1 MLSPSSDPC
10 HFNRLAVIVLEG
22 VLFHRAPAE
31 FLSKSLNVSIA
42 RAFKVVSC
50 STASIR
56 KARQP
61 SALIDNQLQ
70 G

>member
-50 STASIR
+50 STTSIR